1 MINFLNFCH
10 QFKTLIL
17 VSVSAILKCV
27 NVTLSVKRYR
37 FSKLC
42 IGATLLYANFDSKNQ
57 FTTYTFHCNKSI

>member
-42 IGATLLYANFDSKNQ
+42 IGATLASTITKLFGRN
-57 FTTYTFHCNKSI
+57 C